1 MPARNAVELWAKSGL
16 AWLLIG
22 MGFGLYL
29 GMTEQ
34 FGLSAPHAHAGLLG
48 GVWAIAFSYLF
59 SRQDSGRR
67 MGHALWQWVAYNL
80 GVAAFVIGFWLV
92 MKGNPGV
99 APVGVAGAFTI
110 ALSALWIVITL
121 WPGLRAR
128 DGG

>member
-1 MPARNAVELWAKSGL
+1 MQARNAVELWAKSGL
-16 AWLLIG
+16 VWLLFG
-22 MGFGLYL
+22 MGFGIYL

-59 SRQDSGRR
+59 SRQDGGRR
-67 MGHALWQWVAYNL
+67 MGHALWQWVAYNA

-99 APVGVAGAFTI
+99 APLGVAGAFTI
-110 ALSALWIVITL
+110 GLSALWIIITL
-121 WPGLRAR
+121 WPGLKAR
-128 DGG
+128 GDG